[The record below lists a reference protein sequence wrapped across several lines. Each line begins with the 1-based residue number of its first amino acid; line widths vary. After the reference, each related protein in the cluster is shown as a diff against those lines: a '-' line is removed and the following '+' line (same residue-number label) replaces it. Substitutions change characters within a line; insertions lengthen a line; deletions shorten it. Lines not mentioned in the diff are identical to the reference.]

1 MRRIYY
7 IRLFINQDEQK
18 YANVFLHDVQ
28 RGDVKVDPQKTL
40 RDYITEYQSNAR
52 EKKLRVI
59 MDALGVD
66 REKLQALLDLR
77 VTEANINE
85 FGRFSALKDSADK
98 QKARA
103 YFEKR
108 EGKTLPAFKVNM
120 KIDELLRKFLL
131 EGEVDL

>member
-1 MRRIYY
+1 
-7 IRLFINQDEQK
+7 
-18 YANVFLHDVQ
+18 
-28 RGDVKVDPQKTL
+28 
-40 RDYITEYQSNAR
+40 
-52 EKKLRVI
+52 

-108 EGKTLPAFKVNM
+108 EGKSCRLSRS
-120 KIDELLRKFLL
+120 I
-131 EGEVDL
+131 